1 MRPQSI
7 TLFERIIFGTLILG
21 AIQSYLGWDRL
32 VALAATAEANPV
44 AFILTTQIFIFALI
58 GTLTLLV
65 SRRRSKVA
73 MWTSI
78 AMFALGLPL
87 SFRTITN
94 GLPLGSGVIMAL
106 QTIGQLVAYGLL
118 FAPSSRHWMNREAQ
132 AD

>member
-21 AIQSYLGWDRL
+21 VIQSYLGWDRL

-44 AFILTTQIFIFALI
+44 AFVLATQIFIFALV

-65 SRRRSKVA
+65 SRRRSKVV
-73 MWTSI
+73 MWISI

-87 SFRTITN
+87 SLRTITT
-94 GLPLGSGVIMAL
+94 GVPLGSGAIMAL
-106 QTIGQLVAYGLL
+106 QTIGKLVAYGLL
-118 FAPSSRHWMNREAQ
+118 FAPSSRLWMNQKAQ